1 MVQERD
7 LRPRKMQESD
17 LDRPLDDR
25 PIPPVR
31 YENSGT
37 PLSDIISGLA
47 LLLSLIA
54 FFLSAYAVIQ
64 VRRQSSPVQPQSFNS
79 PSNPSSRPL
88 LPFLS
93 QSQRVVPGQFI
104 EPTEDRSGQVELL
117 SATRNSSNS
126 AIIQLQV
133 RRLDRPVT
141 AVPTINFANTIALN
155 SRTNVQYPVIQTQT
169 SSNNQFISLTNLRPG
184 SSINT
189 SVTLRVPDTLDRIDL
204 DIPNVRVF
212 RNVPISVS

>member
-17 LDRPLDDR
+17 LDRPLGDR
-25 PIPPVR
+25 PIPPMR
-31 YENSGT
+31 HENSGT
-37 PLSDIISGLA
+37 PLSDILSGLA
-47 LLLSLIA
+47 LLISLIA

-64 VRRQSSPVQPQSFNS
+64 VRRQSSVQPQS
-79 PSNPSSRPL
+79 SNPSVSRPL

-93 QSQRVVPGQFI
+93 QPQQVTQGQFI
-104 EPTEDRSGQVELL
+104 QPTEDRSAQVELL
-117 SATRNSSNS
+117 SATRGSSNS
-126 AIIQLQV
+126 ATIQLQV

-141 AVPTINFANTIALN
+141 AAPTINLANAIALN
-155 SRTNVQYPVIQTQT
+155 SRTNEQYPVIQTPA
-169 SSNNQFISLTNLRPG
+169 SNNQFISLSNLRPG
-184 SSINT
+184 SSLNT

-212 RNVPISVS
+212 RNVPISIS